1 MLFVLLG
8 VFLAILVLIA
18 WPLTEVT
25 WNLRQRNWIDVVG
38 GVAVFGL
45 LLLNLLTGWGWTIYA
60 MAVVL
65 AAYPVAK
72 RVTKGRR

>member
-25 WNLRQRNWIDVVG
+25 WSLRQRRWIDVVG

-65 AAYPVAK
+65 AAYLVAK
-72 RVTKGRR
+72 RVAKGRR